1 MSVRSKGARKGLQ
14 SMCLRK
20 KINDLA
26 RLRGKDLKEGSEEA
40 KPRRRLRKREN
51 VPATP
56 DCEGCPVGMGPC
68 CVLCW
73 GS

>member
-1 MSVRSKGARKGLQ
+1 MRSKGARKGVQ
-14 SMCLRK
+14 SMCLRT

-26 RLRGKDLKEGSEEA
+26 RLRGKDLKERSEEA
-40 KPRRRLRKREN
+40 KPRRRLRDQK